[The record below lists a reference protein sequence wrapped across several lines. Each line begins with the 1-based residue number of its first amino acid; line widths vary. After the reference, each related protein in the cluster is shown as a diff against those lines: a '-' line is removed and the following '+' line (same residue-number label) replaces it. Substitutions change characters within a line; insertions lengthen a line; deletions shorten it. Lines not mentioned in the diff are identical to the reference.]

1 MHLQIVEA
9 NGQLTRRYVANGSHC
24 WAMCIVPNRKAA
36 VRAELTKRLECSVA
50 SYSGLGR
57 LPLSNI
63 GSTGGDTG
71 RSEGAIAVKAVPFL
85 CAALRSLSS
94 RSVHVASCSC
104 L

>member
-50 SYSGLGR
+50 SYSGLGATTTLEYWIDAR
-57 LPLSNI
+57 RYGPL
-63 GSTGGDTG
+63 
-71 RSEGAIAVKAVPFL
+71 
-85 CAALRSLSS
+85 
-94 RSVHVASCSC
+94 
-104 L
+104 